1 MHVFV
6 PLYSAWQ
13 LNFHK
18 QLFSHKKGVWYQG
31 GGVEQ
36 CIQMAT
42 EYKIV
47 LILPP
52 VSTVIMYVCMSNVQ
66 PLCFVCT
73 CTVYHLFPTQRQV
86 GRASSL
92 H

>member
-31 GGVEQ
+31 GGGGGGAMYPDGNR
-36 CIQMAT
+36 IQNSFDPAPSV
-42 EYKIV
+42 YCN
-47 LILPP
+47 
-52 VSTVIMYVCMSNVQ
+52 YVCV
-66 PLCFVCT
+66 
-73 CTVYHLFPTQRQV
+73 HE
-86 GRASSL
+86 
-92 H
+92 